1 MRITLQ
7 AARVYG
13 SKSQYGPT
21 PRLCPGSG
29 PIALDGYPA
38 PPERSW
44 ILLGAPPE
52 SILRADRVRR
62 AIGWVSLPGGFGKA
76 ADPGAQRDMLI
87 EQALE
92 GEDAQPARE
101 PNWYVT
107 VVVEREIDL
116 QEGFVGDSK
125 YLWVEERKAMELETD
140 FRSYAS
146 PHLDVLAACA
156 STIIDSGFFEEVI
169 VNDRVFFCA
178 PGRESFG
185 LPSFS
190 VGAIGV
196 VIKTPLESLALT
208 ELERRLHCAARLPPE
223 KLQSLDTVARWHLA
237 AIAEHDPWKRF
248 FWSFLAL
255 EVLTNRLFAALHNRV
270 KSNVDSRPAAQT
282 DADPLVLALPH
293 LIRPQ
298 GEFNLGERFKVVALC
313 LFPGGAARDLRD
325 FQRAKKARD
334 NLAHG
339 ELSDV
344 RELPIGAVRSL
355 LERYLDRA
363 VAELLPPPQ
372 PPRRGG
378 RKRADR

>member
-1 MRITLQ
+1 VRMTLQ

-13 SKSQYGPT
+13 SESQYGPT
-21 PRLCPGSG
+21 SRRCPGSG

-38 PPERSW
+38 SPERSW
-44 ILLGAPPE
+44 ILLGAPPGF
-52 SILRADRVRR
+52 ILRADRVRR
-62 AIGWVSLPGGFGKA
+62 AIGRVSLAGGFGKA
-76 ADPGAQRDMLI
+76 ADPRAQRDMLI

-92 GEDAQPARE
+92 GEDVQPARQ
-101 PNWYVT
+101 PNWHVT

-116 QEGFVGDSK
+116 PEAFVGDSK

-140 FRSYAS
+140 FRSHAS
-146 PHLDVLAACA
+146 PHLDLLATCA

-185 LPSFS
+185 LPEFS

-196 VIKTPLESLALT
+196 VIKAPLESLALT
-208 ELERRLHCAARLPPE
+208 EVERRLHAAAKLPGDKRQRLH
-223 KLQSLDTVARWHLA
+223 TVARWHLA

-255 EVLTNRLFAALHNRV
+255 EVLTHKLFAAKGTPTKGKMEL
-270 KSNVDSRPAAQT
+270 
-282 DADPLVLALPH
+282 ADK
-293 LIRPQ
+293 
-298 GEFNLGERFKVVALC
+298 FNLVALW
-313 LFPGGAARDLRD
+313 LFPDRAASDLAD
-325 FQRAKKARD
+325 FRRAKKARD

-363 VAELLPPPQ
+363 VADLLPPPQ

-378 RKRADR
+378 RGRAAR

>member
-13 SKSQYGPT
+13 SESQYGPT
-21 PRLCPGSG
+21 PRRCPGSG

-62 AIGWVSLPGGFGKA
+62 PIGRVSLAGGFGGA

-125 YLWVEERKAMELETD
+125 YLWVEESKAMQLERD
-140 FRSYAS
+140 FRAYAS
-146 PHLDVLAACA
+146 AHLDVLATCA

-169 VNDRVFFCA
+169 VNDRVFFSA

-185 LPSFS
+185 LPAFS

-196 VIKTPLESLALT
+196 VIKAPLESLALV
-208 ELERRLHCAARLPPE
+208 ELERRLHGAARLPRG
-223 KLQSLDTVARWHLA
+223 KHQSLDTVARWHLA
-237 AIAEHDPWKRF
+237 AVTERDPWKRF

-255 EVLTNRLFAALHNRV
+255 EVLTYRLFAALDTPMKGNMHL
-270 KSNVDSRPAAQT
+270 
-282 DADPLVLALPH
+282 ADKFEL
-293 LIRPQ
+293 
-298 GEFNLGERFKVVALC
+298 VALW
-313 LFPGGAARDLRD
+313 LFPDRAASDLADFRGG
-325 FQRAKKARD
+325 KKARD
-334 NLAHG
+334 DLAHG
-339 ELSDV
+339 RP
-344 RELPIGAVRSL
+344 REVGRLPVVPVRSL
-355 LERYLDRA
+355 LERYLDA
-363 VAELLPPPQ
+363 GVQ
-372 PPRRGG
+372 YWIG
-378 RKRADR
+378 R